1 MNELLDGPTK
11 LRKNMICICIDDLGE
26 GTLGYALMIFIC
38 HFYAVIF
45 VQRGKQPDLLRATKG
60 KVVRQKEVYFA
71 NLDFLSLSPRM
82 IEIRGSG
89 ILSINTRRRVGNPLK
104 S

>member
-1 MNELLDGPTK
+1 MNEFLDGPTK
-11 LRKNMICICIDDLGE
+11 LRKKMICICIDDLGK
-26 GTLGYALMIFIC
+26 GMLGYALIC
-38 HFYAVIF
+38 HFYVVIF

-60 KVVRQKEVYFA
+60 KVVRQKEIYFA

>member
-1 MNELLDGPTK
+1 MNFLDGPTK

-26 GTLGYALMIFIC
+26 GMLGYALMIFIC

-45 VQRGKQPDLLRATKG
+45 VLRGKQPVLLRVTKG
-60 KVVRQKEVYFA
+60 KVIRQKEVYFA

-82 IEIRGSG
+82 IEIRGSR
-89 ILSINTRRRVGNPLK
+89 ILSINTRRSVGNPLK

>member
-1 MNELLDGPTK
+1 MS
-11 LRKNMICICIDDLGE
+11 
-26 GTLGYALMIFIC
+26 
-38 HFYAVIF
+38 FYAVIL
-45 VQRGKQPDLLRATKG
+45 VQRGKLPDLLKVTTG
-60 KVVRQKEVYFA
+60 KVVRQREVYFA

-89 ILSINTRRRVGNPLK
+89 ILSINTRKRVGNPLK